1 MGALFLKTRGVIV
14 KLGYAI
20 NYAKRIRPGS
30 AFPDEVYIQWI
41 NQIEGLVQTDVWM
54 LFAEDVLSYHENAEK
69 GGTGVSFPDDKT
81 LRFESDPGFYAGGEV
96 VLSGFSTYAANNVS
110 AARTILKRSADGLSY
125 EFAEGTF
132 AATGTEPEESAT
144 SAVSYTEYGK
154 ELLVPKPH
162 DKLYLSYLLAM
173 IDLANAETRNYANS
187 ITVFNEDYQEY
198 SGYYG
203 LNVNPAD
210 GRAEFKGYYISAY
223 SIARKNG
230 FAGTEQEW
238 LKSLEGSR
246 GADGAPGA
254 PIVIRDMYGTLDELR
269 TAVTTPNLGDMY
281 AVGTESANVV
291 YFWNGTA
298 WVGLGAVKGAD
309 GAPGKDGVDGAPG
322 VAGKDGTSAT
332 IRIGTVSTG
341 AAGSSAQ
348 VTNGGTESAA
358 VLNFV
363 IPRGADGTNG
373 AAGKDGEPATIR
385 VGTVS
390 TGAAGSSAQVTNGGT
405 ESAAVLN
412 FVIPRGADGAPGKD
426 GADGAPGAD
435 GAQGEKGD
443 PGADFRILGYYDTL
457 SALTSAVTAPTAG
470 DAYGVGTSE
479 PYDIYIFDGVSGTW
493 KNNGTIQGP
502 AGKDGTNGTN
512 GTDGADGTDGREVEL
527 QATSTYIQ
535 WRYAGE
541 TTWNNLVALSS
552 LKGADGSPG
561 VAGTPGAAGADGR
574 EVEIRAT
581 STYIQWR
588 YAGETSWNNLVALSS
603 LKGAT
608 GADGAP
614 GANGADGVG
623 ISGVAFKETDSSGNN
638 VYTITLTNGTT
649 YDFAA
654 PKGATGSK
662 GDTGATG
669 PNSVSTSTATNITG
683 ILKGNGSTVAAA
695 VAGTDYAAPDHTHSY
710 IPAAEKAAANGVAT
724 LESHGVVTPAQ
735 ACSLTYDELSSFTL
749 SEAHYGRF
757 VCINNENAT
766 VVTIPTGI
774 PTYTEI
780 EICRFGAGAVTLSP
794 ADGVTIRCKES
805 SYGIADQYTSVV
817 LKWVGTNFVVIEGN
831 VG

>member
-54 LFAEDVLSYHENAEK
+54 LFADDVLSYHENAEK
-69 GGTGVSFPDDKT
+69 GGAGVSFPDDKT

-96 VLSGFSTYAANNVS
+96 VLSGFSTYAANNAS
-110 AARTILKRSADGLSY
+110 TARTILKRSADGLSY

-132 AATGTEPEESAT
+132 AAIGTEPEESAT
-144 SAVSYTEYGK
+144 AAVSYTEYEK

-230 FAGTEQEW
+230 FTGTEKEW

-254 PIVIRDMYGTLDELR
+254 PIVIRDMYGTLDELKS
-269 TAVTTPNLGDMY
+269 AVTTPNLGDMY
-281 AVGTESANVV
+281 AVGTESENVV

-298 WVGLGAVKGAD
+298 WVGLGAVKGED

-322 VAGKDGTSAT
+322 AAGKDGTS
-332 IRIGTVSTG
+332 
-341 AAGSSAQ
+341 
-348 VTNGGTESAA
+348 
-358 VLNFV
+358 
-363 IPRGADGTNG
+363 
-373 AAGKDGEPATIR
+373 ATIR

-412 FVIPRGADGAPGKD
+412 FIIPRGADGAPGAA
-426 GADGAPGAD
+426 GAR
-435 GAQGEKGD
+435 GEKGD
-443 PGADFRILGYYDTL
+443 PGADFQILGYYDTL
-457 SALTSAVTAPTAG
+457 SALTAAVTAPTAG

-502 AGKDGTNGTN
+502 VGK
-512 GTDGADGTDGREVEL
+512 DGADGTDGREVEL

-552 LKGADGSPG
+552 LKGA
-561 VAGTPGAAGADGR
+561 A
-574 EVEIRAT
+574 
-581 STYIQWR
+581 
-588 YAGETSWNNLVALSS
+588 
-603 LKGAT
+603 
-608 GADGAP
+608 GAP
-614 GANGADGVG
+614 GSAGADGVG

-638 VYTITLTNGTT
+638 VYTITLTNGVT
-649 YDFAA
+649 YDFTA

-683 ILKGNGSTVAAA
+683 ILKGNGSTVEEA
-695 VAGTDYAAPDHTHSY
+695 VAGTDYAAASHTHSY
-710 IPAAEKAAANGVAT
+710 IPTSQKAAASGVASLDADTKVTASQASAAVVSVSASMT
-724 LESHGVVTPAQ
+724 LASSHA
-735 ACSLTYDELSSFTL
+735 
-749 SEAHYGRF
+749 GRF
-757 VCINNENAT
+757 LSCTNASAIT
-766 VVTIPTGI
+766 ITIPTGI
-774 PTYTEI
+774 TVGTEI
-780 EICRFGAGAVTLSP
+780 EIYRAGAGAVTLS
-794 ADGVTIRCKES
+794 AASGVTVECKES
-805 SYGIADQYTSVV
+805 TYGIADQYTSVV
-817 LKWVGTNFVVIEGN
+817 LKWRTDSIVVIEGN

>member
-54 LFAEDVLSYHENAEK
+54 LFADDVLSYHENAEK
-69 GGTGVSFPDDKT
+69 GGAGVSFPDDKT

-96 VLSGFSTYAANNVS
+96 VLSGFSTYAANNAS

-132 AATGTEPEESAT
+132 AAAGTEPEESAT
-144 SAVSYTEYGK
+144 AAVSYTEYGK

-254 PIVIRDMYGTLDELR
+254 PIVIRDMYGTLDELKA
-269 TAVTTPNLGDMY
+269 AVTTPNLGDMY
-281 AVGTESANVV
+281 AVGTESENVV

-298 WVGLGAVKGAD
+298 WVGLGAVKGAE

-322 VAGKDGTSAT
+322 AAGKDGTS
-332 IRIGTVSTG
+332 
-341 AAGSSAQ
+341 
-348 VTNGGTESAA
+348 
-358 VLNFV
+358 
-363 IPRGADGTNG
+363 
-373 AAGKDGEPATIR
+373 ATIR

-390 TGAAGSSAQVTNGGT
+390 TGAAGSSAQVTNSGT

-412 FVIPRGADGAPGKD
+412 FVIPRGADGAA
-426 GADGAPGAD
+426 GADGA
-435 GAQGEKGD
+435 
-443 PGADFRILGYYDTL
+443 
-457 SALTSAVTAPTAG
+457 
-470 DAYGVGTSE
+470 
-479 PYDIYIFDGVSGTW
+479 
-493 KNNGTIQGP
+493 
-502 AGKDGTNGTN
+502 
-512 GTDGADGTDGREVEL
+512 
-527 QATSTYIQ
+527 
-535 WRYAGE
+535 
-541 TTWNNLVALSS
+541 
-552 LKGADGSPG
+552 PG

-588 YAGETSWNNLVALSS
+588 YAGDAKWNNLVALSS
-603 LKGAT
+603 LKGTDGAA

-614 GANGADGVG
+614 GAEGADGVG
-623 ISGVAFKETDSSGNN
+623 ISGVAFKETDASGNN
-638 VYTITLTNGTT
+638 VYTITLTNGAT
-649 YDFAA
+649 YDFTA
-654 PKGATGSK
+654 PKGATGAK

-669 PNSVSTSTATNITG
+669 PNSVSTSTATDITG
-683 ILKGNGSTVAAA
+683 IIKGNGSTVEAA
-695 VAGTDYAAPDHTHSY
+695 VAGTDYAAASHTHSY
-710 IPAAEKAAANGVAT
+710 IPTSAKGAASGVASLDADT
-724 LESHGVVTPAQ
+724 KVTAAQ
-735 ACSLTYDELSSFTL
+735 ASAAVVSISASTTL
-749 SEAHYGRF
+749 ASAHAGRF
-757 VCINNENAT
+757 LSCTNTDAIT
-766 VVTIPTGI
+766 ITIPTGI
-774 PTYTEI
+774 AAGTEI
-780 EICRFGAGAVTLSP
+780 EIYRGGAGTVTLSP
-794 ADGVTIRCKES
+794 ASGVTVECKKS
-805 SYGIADQYTSVV
+805 TYGITDQYTSVV
-817 LKWVGTNFVVIEGN
+817 LKWRTDSIVVLEGN

>member
-69 GGTGVSFPDDKT
+69 GGAGVSFPDDKT

-96 VLSGFSTYAANNVS
+96 VLSGFSTYAANNAS
-110 AARTILKRSADGLSY
+110 TARTILKRSADGLSY
-125 EFAEGTF
+125 EFAEATF
-132 AATGTEPEESAT
+132 SATGTEPEESAT
-144 SAVSYTEYGK
+144 AAVSYTEYEK

-254 PIVIRDMYGTLDELR
+254 PVIIRDMYGTLDELK

-281 AVGTESANVV
+281 AVGTESENVV

-309 GAPGKDGVDGAPG
+309 GAPGKDGADGSPG
-322 VAGKDGTSAT
+322 AAGKDGTSAT
-332 IRIGTVSTG
+332 IRIGTVATG

-348 VTNGGTESAA
+348 VTNSGTESAA

-373 AAGKDGEPATIR
+373 
-385 VGTVS
+385 
-390 TGAAGSSAQVTNGGT
+390 
-405 ESAAVLN
+405 
-412 FVIPRGADGAPGKD
+412 
-426 GADGAPGAD
+426 
-435 GAQGEKGD
+435 
-443 PGADFRILGYYDTL
+443 
-457 SALTSAVTAPTAG
+457 
-470 DAYGVGTSE
+470 
-479 PYDIYIFDGVSGTW
+479 
-493 KNNGTIQGP
+493 
-502 AGKDGTNGTN
+502 
-512 GTDGADGTDGREVEL
+512 TDGADGTDGREVEL
-527 QATSTYIQ
+527 QVTSTYIQ
-535 WRYAGE
+535 WRYAGDA
-541 TTWNNLVALSS
+541 TWNNLVALSS

-561 VAGTPGAAGADGR
+561 AAGTPGAAGEDGR
-574 EVEIRAT
+574 EVEIQAT

-588 YAGETSWNNLVALSS
+588 YVGETAWNNLVALSS
-603 LKGAT
+603 LKGA
-608 GADGAP
+608 DGAP
-614 GANGADGVG
+614 GAAGADGVG
-623 ISGVAFKETDSSGNN
+623 ISGVAFKETDASGNN
-638 VYTITLTNGTT
+638 VYTITLTNGAT
-649 YDFAA
+649 YDFTA

-710 IPAAEKAAANGVAT
+710 IPASEKAAASGVASLDADTKVTASQASAAVVSISASTT
-724 LESHGVVTPAQ
+724 LASSHA
-735 ACSLTYDELSSFTL
+735 
-749 SEAHYGRF
+749 GRF
-757 VCINNENAT
+757 LSCTNASGIT
-766 VVTIPTGI
+766 ITIPTGVA
-774 PTYTEI
+774 TGTEI
-780 EICRFGAGAVTLSP
+780 EIYRGGAGTVTLSP
-794 ADGVTIRCKES
+794 ASGVTVECKKS
-805 SYGIADQYTSVV
+805 NYGIADQYTSVV
-817 LKWVGTNFVVIEGN
+817 LKWRATNVVVLEGN

>member
-54 LFAEDVLSYHENAEK
+54 LFADDVLSYHENAEK

-96 VLSGFSTYAANNVS
+96 VLSGFLTYAANNAS

-132 AATGTEPEESAT
+132 ATTGTEPEESAT
-144 SAVSYTEYGK
+144 AAASYTEYEK

-254 PIVIRDMYGTLDELR
+254 PIVIRDMYGTLDELK

-281 AVGTESANVV
+281 AVGTESENVV

-309 GAPGKDGVDGAPG
+309 GAPGKDGADGSPG
-322 VAGKDGTSAT
+322 AAGKDGESAT
-332 IRIGTVSTG
+332 IRVGTVSTG
-341 AAGSSAQ
+341 AAGSSAQVTNSGTENAAVLNFVIPRGTDGEPGTAGKDGASATISIGTVTTGTAGSSAQ

-363 IPRGADGTNG
+363 IPRGADG
-373 AAGKDGEPATIR
+373 
-385 VGTVS
+385 S
-390 TGAAGSSAQVTNGGT
+390 
-405 ESAAVLN
+405 
-412 FVIPRGADGAPGKD
+412 PGKD
-426 GADGAPGAD
+426 GADGAPGAAGAPGKD
-435 GAQGEKGD
+435 GAD
-443 PGADFRILGYYDTL
+443 GADFRILGYYDTL

-470 DAYGVGTSE
+470 DAYGVGATE

-541 TTWNNLVALSS
+541 TTWNNLIALSS
-552 LKGADGSPG
+552 LKGADG
-561 VAGTPGAAGADGR
+561 AA
-574 EVEIRAT
+574 
-581 STYIQWR
+581 
-588 YAGETSWNNLVALSS
+588 
-603 LKGAT
+603 

-623 ISGVAFKETDSSGNN
+623 ISGVAFKETDASGNN
-638 VYTITLTNGTT
+638 VYTITLTNGAT
-649 YDFAA
+649 YDFTA

-695 VAGTDYAAPDHTHSY
+695 EAGTDYAAASHTHSY
-710 IPAAEKAAANGVAT
+710 IPTSAKGAASGVASLDADTKVTASQASAAVVSISASTT
-724 LESHGVVTPAQ
+724 LASSHA
-735 ACSLTYDELSSFTL
+735 
-749 SEAHYGRF
+749 GRF
-757 VCINNENAT
+757 LSCTNASGIT
-766 VVTIPTGI
+766 ITIPTGI
-774 PTYTEI
+774 AAGTEI
-780 EICRFGAGAVTLSP
+780 EIYRGGAGTVTLSP
-794 ADGVTIRCKES
+794 ASGVTVECKES
-805 SYGIADQYTSVV
+805 TYGIADQYTSVV
-817 LKWVGTNFVVIEGN
+817 LKWRDANVVVIEGN

>member
-69 GGTGVSFPDDKT
+69 GGAGVSFPDDKT

-96 VLSGFSTYAANNVS
+96 VLSGFTTYAANNAS

-132 AATGTEPEESAT
+132 AAVGTEPEESAT
-144 SAVSYTEYGK
+144 AAVSYTEYGK

-246 GADGAPGA
+246 GSDGAPGA
-254 PIVIRDMYGTLDELR
+254 PVVIRDMYGTLDELR

-281 AVGTESANVV
+281 AVGTESENVV

-298 WVGLGAVKGAD
+298 WVCIGAVKGAD

-363 IPRGADGTNG
+363 IPRGADG
-373 AAGKDGEPATIR
+373 APGKD
-385 VGTVS
+385 
-390 TGAAGSSAQVTNGGT
+390 
-405 ESAAVLN
+405 
-412 FVIPRGADGAPGKD
+412 GADGAPGKD
-426 GADGAPGAD
+426 GADGAPGTD
-435 GAQGEKGD
+435 GAPGEKGD
-443 PGADFRILGYYDTL
+443 PGEDFRILGYYDTL

-470 DAYGVGTSE
+470 DAYGVGTVE
-479 PYDIYIFDGVSGTW
+479 PYEIYVYDGVSGTW

-502 AGKDGTNGTN
+502 AGKDGTNGT
-512 GTDGADGTDGREVEL
+512 DGTDGREVEL
-527 QATSTYIQ
+527 RATSTYIQWRYAGDATWNNLVALSSLKGADGADGAPGAAGTPGAAGADGREVEIQATSTYIQ

-552 LKGADGSPG
+552 LKGADG
-561 VAGTPGAAGADGR
+561 APGAA
-574 EVEIRAT
+574 
-581 STYIQWR
+581 
-588 YAGETSWNNLVALSS
+588 
-603 LKGAT
+603 
-608 GADGAP
+608 
-614 GANGADGVG
+614 GADGVG
-623 ISGVAFKETDSSGNN
+623 ISGVAFKETDASGNN
-638 VYTITLTNGTT
+638 VYTITLTNGAT

-695 VAGTDYAAPDHTHSY
+695 VAGTDYAAASHTHSY
-710 IPAAEKAAANGVAT
+710 IPTSAKGAASGVASLDADTKVTASQASAAVVSVSANTT
-724 LESHGVVTPAQ
+724 LAASHA
-735 ACSLTYDELSSFTL
+735 
-749 SEAHYGRF
+749 GRF
-757 VCINNENAT
+757 LCCTNSSNIT
-766 VVTIPTGI
+766 ITIPTGI
-774 PTYTEI
+774 AAGTEI
-780 EICRFGAGAVTLSP
+780 EIYRGGAGTVTLS
-794 ADGVTIRCKES
+794 AASGVTVECKES
-805 SYGIADQYTSVV
+805 TCGIADQYTSVV
-817 LKWVGTNFVVIEGN
+817 LKWRTDSIVVIEGN

>member
-96 VLSGFSTYAANNVS
+96 VLSGFSTYAANNAS

-132 AATGTEPEESAT
+132 AAVGTEPEESAT
-144 SAVSYTEYGK
+144 AAVSYTEYRK

-246 GADGAPGA
+246 GADGAPGS

-298 WVGLGAVKGAD
+298 WVGLGALKGAD

-322 VAGKDGTSAT
+322 AAGKDGTS
-332 IRIGTVSTG
+332 
-341 AAGSSAQ
+341 
-348 VTNGGTESAA
+348 
-358 VLNFV
+358 
-363 IPRGADGTNG
+363 
-373 AAGKDGEPATIR
+373 ATIR

-426 GADGAPGAD
+426 GADGTPGAD

-443 PGADFRILGYYDTL
+443 PGDDFRILGYYDTL
-457 SALTSAVTAPTAG
+457 SALTAAVTAPTAG

-479 PYDIYIFDGVSGTW
+479 PYEIYVFDGVSGTW

-502 AGKDGTNGTN
+502 AGKDGT
-512 GTDGADGTDGREVEL
+512 DGREVEI

-541 TTWNNLVALSS
+541 TAWNNLIALSS
-552 LKGADGSPG
+552 LKGADG
-561 VAGTPGAAGADGR
+561 AAGSA
-574 EVEIRAT
+574 
-581 STYIQWR
+581 
-588 YAGETSWNNLVALSS
+588 
-603 LKGAT
+603 
-608 GADGAP
+608 
-614 GANGADGVG
+614 GADGVG
-623 ISGVAFKETDSSGNN
+623 ISGVAFKETDASGNN
-638 VYTITLTNGTT
+638 VYTITLTNGAT
-649 YDFAA
+649 YDFTA

-695 VAGTDYAAPDHTHSY
+695 VAGTDYAAASHTHSY
-710 IPAAEKAAANGVAT
+710 IPTSAKGTANGVASLDADTKVTASQASAAVVSVSASTT
-724 LESHGVVTPAQ
+724 LAS
-735 ACSLTYDELSSFTL
+735 
-749 SEAHYGRF
+749 AHAGRF
-757 VCINNENAT
+757 LSCTNASGIT
-766 VVTIPTGI
+766 ITIPTGI
-774 PTYTEI
+774 AAGTEI
-780 EICRFGAGAVTLSP
+780 EIYRGGAGTVTLS
-794 ADGVTIRCKES
+794 AASGVTVECKES
-805 SYGIADQYTSVV
+805 TYGIADQYTSVV
-817 LKWVGTNFVVIEGN
+817 LKWRTDSIVVLEGN

>member
-1 MGALFLKTRGVIV
+1 MRGVIV

-54 LFAEDVLSYHENAEK
+54 LFADDVLRYHENAEK
-69 GGTGVSFPDDKT
+69 GGAGVSFPDDKT
-81 LRFESDPGFYAGGEV
+81 LRLESDPGFYAGGEV
-96 VLSGFSTYAANNVS
+96 TLSGFSTYAANNAS

-132 AATGTEPEESAT
+132 SATGTEPEESAT
-144 SAVSYTEYGK
+144 AAVSYTEYEK

-203 LNVNPAD
+203 LNGNPAD

-223 SIARKNG
+223 SNARKNG

-246 GADGAPGA
+246 GKDGAPGEPGA
-254 PIVIRDMYGTLDELR
+254 PIVVRDMYGTLDELKA
-269 TAVTTPNLGDMY
+269 AVTTPNLGDMY
-281 AVGTESANVV
+281 AVGTDSENVV

-298 WVGLGAVKGAD
+298 WVCIGSVKGKDGAAGEKGEPGAD
-309 GAPGKDGVDGAPG
+309 GAPGA
-322 VAGKDGTSAT
+322 AGKDGASAT
-332 IRIGTVSTG
+332 IRIGTVATG
-341 AAGSSAQ
+341 AAGSA
-348 VTNGGTESAA
+348 
-358 VLNFV
+358 
-363 IPRGADGTNG
+363 
-373 AAGKDGEPATIR
+373 
-385 VGTVS
+385 
-390 TGAAGSSAQVTNGGT
+390 AQVTNGGT

-457 SALTSAVTAPTAG
+457 SALTAAVTAPTAG

-502 AGKDGTNGTN
+502 AGKDGA
-512 GTDGADGTDGREVEL
+512 DGA
-527 QATSTYIQ
+527 
-535 WRYAGE
+535 
-541 TTWNNLVALSS
+541 
-552 LKGADGSPG
+552 
-561 VAGTPGAAGADGR
+561 AGTPGAA
-574 EVEIRAT
+574 
-581 STYIQWR
+581 
-588 YAGETSWNNLVALSS
+588 
-603 LKGAT
+603 
-608 GADGAP
+608 
-614 GANGADGVG
+614 GADGVG
-623 ISGVAFKETDSSGNN
+623 ISGVAFKETDASGNN
-638 VYTITLTNGTT
+638 VYTITLTNGST
-649 YDFAA
+649 YDFTA

-669 PNSVSTSTATNITG
+669 PNSVSTSTATDITG
-683 ILKGNGSTVAAA
+683 ILKGNGSMVAAA
-695 VAGTDYAAPDHTHSY
+695 VAGTDYAAPSHTHSY
-710 IPAAEKAAANGVAT
+710 IPTSQKAAANGVSSLDADTKVTASQASAAVVSVSASTT
-724 LESHGVVTPAQ
+724 LAASHA
-735 ACSLTYDELSSFTL
+735 
-749 SEAHYGRF
+749 GRF
-757 VCINNENAT
+757 LSCTNASGIT
-766 VVTIPTGI
+766 ITIPTGI
-774 PTYTEI
+774 AAGTEI
-780 EICRFGAGAVTLSP
+780 EIYRGGAGTVTLSP
-794 ADGVTIRCKES
+794 ASGVTVECKES

-817 LKWVGTNFVVIEGN
+817 LKWRTDSIVVLEGN

>member
-54 LFAEDVLSYHENAEK
+54 LFADDVLSYHENAEK
-69 GGTGVSFPDDKT
+69 GGAGVSFHDDKT

-96 VLSGFSTYAANNVS
+96 TLSGFTTYAANNAS
-110 AARTILKRSADGLSY
+110 TARTILKRSADGLSY

-132 AATGTEPEESAT
+132 AATGTQPEESAT
-144 SAVSYTEYGK
+144 AAVSYTEYEK

-230 FAGTEQEW
+230 FAGTEKEW

-254 PIVIRDMYGTLDELR
+254 PIVVRDMYGTLDELK

-281 AVGTESANVV
+281 AVGTEASNVV
-291 YFWNGTA
+291 YFWNGTT
-298 WVGLGAVKGAD
+298 WVGLGALKGAD
-309 GAPGKDGVDGAPG
+309 GAPGKDGADGSPG
-322 VAGKDGTSAT
+322 AAGKDGTS
-332 IRIGTVSTG
+332 
-341 AAGSSAQ
+341 
-348 VTNGGTESAA
+348 
-358 VLNFV
+358 
-363 IPRGADGTNG
+363 
-373 AAGKDGEPATIR
+373 ATIR

-390 TGAAGSSAQVTNGGT
+390 TGAAGSSAQVTNSGT
-405 ESAAVLN
+405 ENAAVLN
-412 FVIPRGADGAPGKD
+412 FVIPRGAD
-426 GADGAPGAD
+426 
-435 GAQGEKGD
+435 
-443 PGADFRILGYYDTL
+443 
-457 SALTSAVTAPTAG
+457 
-470 DAYGVGTSE
+470 
-479 PYDIYIFDGVSGTW
+479 
-493 KNNGTIQGP
+493 
-502 AGKDGTNGTN
+502 GTN

-527 QATSTYIQ
+527 QVTSTYIQ
-535 WRYAGE
+535 WRYAGDA
-541 TTWNNLVALSS
+541 TWNNLVALSS

-561 VAGTPGAAGADGR
+561 AAGTPGAAGEDGR
-574 EVEIRAT
+574 EVEIQAT

-588 YAGETSWNNLVALSS
+588 YVGETAWNNLVALSS
-603 LKGAT
+603 LKGA
-608 GADGAP
+608 DGAP
-614 GANGADGVG
+614 GSAGADGVG
-623 ISGVAFKETDSSGNN
+623 ISDVAFKETDASGNN

-649 YDFAA
+649 YDFTA

-669 PNSVSTSTATNITG
+669 PNSVSTSTATTITG
-683 ILKGNGSTVAAA
+683 ILKGNGSTVDAA
-695 VAGTDYAAPDHTHSY
+695 VAGTDYAAASHTHSY
-710 IPAAEKAAANGVAT
+710 IPTSQKAAANGVASLDADTKVTASQASAAVVSISASMT
-724 LESHGVVTPAQ
+724 LAS
-735 ACSLTYDELSSFTL
+735 
-749 SEAHYGRF
+749 AHAGRF
-757 VCINNENAT
+757 LCCTNASNIT
-766 VVTIPTGI
+766 ITIPTGI
-774 PTYTEI
+774 TVGTEI
-780 EICRFGAGAVTLSP
+780 EIYRAGAGTVTLS
-794 ADGVTIRCKES
+794 AESGVTVECKES
-805 SYGIADQYTSVV
+805 TYGIADQYTSVV
-817 LKWVGTNFVVIEGN
+817 LKWRTDSIVVLEGN

>member
-1 MGALFLKTRGVIV
+1 M

-54 LFAEDVLSYHENAEK
+54 LFADDVLSYHENAEK
-69 GGTGVSFPDDKT
+69 GGAGVSFPDDKT

-96 VLSGFSTYAANNVS
+96 VLSGFSTYAANNAS
-110 AARTILKRSADGLSY
+110 TARTILKRSADGLSY

-144 SAVSYTEYGK
+144 AAVSYTEYEK

-230 FAGTEQEW
+230 FTGTEQEW

-246 GADGAPGA
+246 GADGAPGEPGA
-254 PIVIRDMYGTLDELR
+254 PFVIRDMYGTLDELR
-269 TAVTTPNLGDMY
+269 TAVRTPNLGDMY
-281 AVGTESANVV
+281 AVGTESENVV

-309 GAPGKDGVDGAPG
+309 GAPGKDGADGAPG
-322 VAGKDGTSAT
+322 AAGKDGASAT
-332 IRIGTVSTG
+332 IRIGTV
-341 AAGSSAQ
+341 A
-348 VTNGGTESAA
+348 
-358 VLNFV
+358 
-363 IPRGADGTNG
+363 
-373 AAGKDGEPATIR
+373 
-385 VGTVS
+385 

-412 FVIPRGADGAPGKD
+412 FVIPRGADGAPGNE
-426 GADGAPGAD
+426 GAK
-435 GAQGEKGD
+435 GEKGD
-443 PGADFRILGYYDTL
+443 PGEDFRILGYYDTL

-470 DAYGVGTSE
+470 DAYGVGTSW

-502 AGKDGTNGTN
+502 AGKDGE
-512 GTDGADGTDGREVEL
+512 D
-527 QATSTYIQ
+527 
-535 WRYAGE
+535 
-541 TTWNNLVALSS
+541 
-552 LKGADGSPG
+552 
-561 VAGTPGAAGADGR
+561 GAAGA
-574 EVEIRAT
+574 
-581 STYIQWR
+581 
-588 YAGETSWNNLVALSS
+588 
-603 LKGAT
+603 
-608 GADGAP
+608 P
-614 GANGADGVG
+614 GAAGADGVG

-649 YDFAA
+649 YDFTA

-683 ILKGNGSTVAAA
+683 ILKGNGSTVEAA
-695 VAGTDYAAPDHTHSY
+695 VAGTDYAAASHTHSY
-710 IPAAEKAAANGVAT
+710 IPTSAKGAASGVASLDADTKVTASQASAAVVNVSADLT
-724 LESHGVVTPAQ
+724 LAS
-735 ACSLTYDELSSFTL
+735 
-749 SEAHYGRF
+749 AHAGRF
-757 VCINNENAT
+757 LACTNASAI
-766 VVTIPTGI
+766 TITISTGI
-774 PTYTEI
+774 AAGTEI
-780 EICRFGAGAVTLSP
+780 EVYRGGAGTVTLSP
-794 ADGVTIRCKES
+794 ASGVTVECKEA

-817 LKWVGTNFVVIEGN
+817 LKWRTDSIVVLEGN

>member
-54 LFAEDVLSYHENAEK
+54 LFADDVLSYHENAEK
-69 GGTGVSFPDDKT
+69 GGAGVSFPDDKT

-96 VLSGFSTYAANNVS
+96 VLSGFTTYAANNAS

-132 AATGTEPEESAT
+132 AATGTGPEESAT
-144 SAVSYTEYGK
+144 AAVSYTEYEK

-246 GADGAPGA
+246 GVDGAPGEPGA
-254 PIVIRDMYGTLDELR
+254 PIVIRDMYETVEAL
-269 TAVTTPNLGDMY
+269 TANVTAPSLGDMY
-281 AVGTESANVV
+281 AVGTEASNVV

-298 WVGLGAVKGAD
+298 WVCIGAV
-309 GAPGKDGVDGAPG
+309 
-322 VAGKDGTSAT
+322 
-332 IRIGTVSTG
+332 
-341 AAGSSAQ
+341 
-348 VTNGGTESAA
+348 
-358 VLNFV
+358 
-363 IPRGADGTNG
+363 
-373 AAGKDGEPATIR
+373 
-385 VGTVS
+385 
-390 TGAAGSSAQVTNGGT
+390 
-405 ESAAVLN
+405 
-412 FVIPRGADGAPGKD
+412 RGADGAPGGKGND
-426 GADGAPGAD
+426 GAAATVSIGTVTTGAAGSAASVTNSGTASAAVLDFVIPRGQQGNPGKNGD
-435 GAQGEKGD
+435 KGEKGD
-443 PGADFRILGYYDTL
+443 PGEDFRILGYYDTL
-457 SALTSAVTAPTAG
+457 SALTAAVTAPTAG

-493 KNNGTIQGP
+493 KNNGSIQGP
-502 AGKDGTNGTN
+502 AGKDGS
-512 GTDGADGTDGREVEL
+512 DGL
-527 QATSTYIQ
+527 
-535 WRYAGE
+535 
-541 TTWNNLVALSS
+541 
-552 LKGADGSPG
+552 DGS
-561 VAGTPGAAGADGR
+561 
-574 EVEIRAT
+574 
-581 STYIQWR
+581 
-588 YAGETSWNNLVALSS
+588 
-603 LKGAT
+603 
-608 GADGAP
+608 
-614 GANGADGVG
+614 DGVG
-623 ISGVAFKETDSSGNN
+623 ISGVAFKETDASGNN

-649 YDFAA
+649 YDFTA

-683 ILKGNGSTVAAA
+683 ILKGNGSTVEAA
-695 VAGTDYAAPDHTHSY
+695 VAGTDYAAASHTHSY
-710 IPAAEKAAANGVAT
+710 IPTSAKGAANGVASLDADTKVTASQASAAVVSVSASMT
-724 LESHGVVTPAQ
+724 LASSHA
-735 ACSLTYDELSSFTL
+735 
-749 SEAHYGRF
+749 GRF
-757 VCINNENAT
+757 LSCTNASAIT
-766 VVTIPTGI
+766 ITIPTGI
-774 PTYTEI
+774 AAGTEI
-780 EICRFGAGAVTLSP
+780 EIYRGGAGTVTLS
-794 ADGVTIRCKES
+794 AASGVTVECKEA

-817 LKWVGTNFVVIEGN
+817 LKWRTDSIVVLEGN

>member
-1 MGALFLKTRGVIV
+1 M

-96 VLSGFSTYAANNVS
+96 VLSGFSTYAANNAS

-132 AATGTEPEESAT
+132 ATTGTEPEESAT
-144 SAVSYTEYGK
+144 AAVSYTEYEK

-230 FAGTEQEW
+230 FTGTEREW

-254 PIVIRDMYGTLDELR
+254 PVVIRDMYGTLDELR

-281 AVGTESANVV
+281 AVGTESENVV
-291 YFWNGTA
+291 YFWNGTT
-298 WVGLGAVKGAD
+298 WVGLGAVK
-309 GAPGKDGVDGAPG
+309 
-322 VAGKDGTSAT
+322 
-332 IRIGTVSTG
+332 
-341 AAGSSAQ
+341 
-348 VTNGGTESAA
+348 
-358 VLNFV
+358 
-363 IPRGADGTNG
+363 
-373 AAGKDGEPATIR
+373 
-385 VGTVS
+385 
-390 TGAAGSSAQVTNGGT
+390 
-405 ESAAVLN
+405 
-412 FVIPRGADGAPGKD
+412 
-426 GADGAPGAD
+426 
-435 GAQGEKGD
+435 
-443 PGADFRILGYYDTL
+443 
-457 SALTSAVTAPTAG
+457 
-470 DAYGVGTSE
+470 
-479 PYDIYIFDGVSGTW
+479 
-493 KNNGTIQGP
+493 
-502 AGKDGTNGTN
+502 
-512 GTDGADGTDGREVEL
+512 
-527 QATSTYIQ
+527 
-535 WRYAGE
+535 
-541 TTWNNLVALSS
+541 
-552 LKGADGSPG
+552 
-561 VAGTPGAAGADGR
+561 
-574 EVEIRAT
+574 
-581 STYIQWR
+581 
-588 YAGETSWNNLVALSS
+588 
-603 LKGAT
+603 

-623 ISGVAFKETDSSGNN
+623 ISSVAFKETDASGNN
-638 VYTITLTNGTT
+638 VYTITLTNGAT
-649 YDFAA
+649 YDFTA
-654 PKGATGSK
+654 PKGAKGAKGSK

-710 IPAAEKAAANGVAT
+710 IPASEKAAASGVASLDADT
-724 LESHGVVTPAQ
+724 KVTASQASAAVVNVSAST
-735 ACSLTYDELSSFTL
+735 TLSS
-749 SEAHYGRF
+749 SHAGRF
-757 VCINNENAT
+757 LSCTNASGIT
-766 VVTIPTGI
+766 ITIPTGI
-774 PTYTEI
+774 AAGTEI
-780 EICRFGAGAVTLSP
+780 EIYRGGAGTVTLSP
-794 ADGVTIRCKES
+794 ASGVTVECKEA

-817 LKWVGTNFVVIEGN
+817 LKWRTDSIVVLEGN

>member
-1 MGALFLKTRGVIV
+1 M

-69 GGTGVSFPDDKT
+69 GGAGVSFPDDKT

-96 VLSGFSTYAANNVS
+96 VLSGFSTYAANNAS
-110 AARTILKRSADGLSY
+110 AARTILKRSADGLTY
-125 EFAEGTF
+125 EFAEGSF

-144 SAVSYTEYGK
+144 AAVSYTEYGK

-230 FAGTEQEW
+230 FTGTEQEW
-238 LKSLEGSR
+238 LKSIEGSR
-246 GADGAPGA
+246 GADGAPGEPGA

-281 AVGTESANVV
+281 AVGTESENVV

-298 WVGLGAVKGAD
+298 WVGIGSVKGAD
-309 GAPGKDGVDGAPG
+309 GARGEKGDPGADGAPG
-322 VAGKDGTSAT
+322 AAGKDGTSAT
-332 IRIGTVSTG
+332 ISIGTVTTG
-341 AAGSSAQ
+341 TAGSA
-348 VTNGGTESAA
+348 
-358 VLNFV
+358 
-363 IPRGADGTNG
+363 
-373 AAGKDGEPATIR
+373 
-385 VGTVS
+385 
-390 TGAAGSSAQVTNGGT
+390 AQVTNGGT

-412 FVIPRGADGAPGKD
+412 FVIPRGADGA
-426 GADGAPGAD
+426 
-435 GAQGEKGD
+435 QGEKGD
-443 PGADFRILGYYDTL
+443 TGADFRILGYYDTL
-457 SALTSAVTAPTAG
+457 SALTAAVTAPTAG

-479 PYDIYIFDGVSGTW
+479 PYDIYVYDGVSGTW

-502 AGKDGTNGTN
+502 AGKDGE
-512 GTDGADGTDGREVEL
+512 D
-527 QATSTYIQ
+527 
-535 WRYAGE
+535 
-541 TTWNNLVALSS
+541 
-552 LKGADGSPG
+552 
-561 VAGTPGAAGADGR
+561 GAAGA
-574 EVEIRAT
+574 
-581 STYIQWR
+581 
-588 YAGETSWNNLVALSS
+588 
-603 LKGAT
+603 
-608 GADGAP
+608 P
-614 GANGADGVG
+614 GAAGADGVG
-623 ISGVAFKETDSSGNN
+623 ISGVAFKETDASGNN

-649 YDFAA
+649 YDFTA

-695 VAGTDYAAPDHTHSY
+695 EAGTDYAAASHTHSY
-710 IPAAEKAAANGVAT
+710 IPTSAKGAASGVASLDADTKVTASQASAAVVSISASTT
-724 LESHGVVTPAQ
+724 LASSHA
-735 ACSLTYDELSSFTL
+735 
-749 SEAHYGRF
+749 GRF
-757 VCINNENAT
+757 LCCTNASNIT
-766 VVTIPTGI
+766 ITIPTGI
-774 PTYTEI
+774 AAGTEI
-780 EICRFGAGAVTLSP
+780 EIYRGGAGTVTLSP
-794 ADGVTIRCKES
+794 ASGVTIECKES
-805 SYGIADQYTSVV
+805 TYGIADQYTSVV
-817 LKWVGTNFVVIEGN
+817 LKWRADSIVVIEGN